1 MKQNY
6 YEISIVLCEKQY
18 DLFVEEE
25 LTVKQLVC
33 AIVKVYQLDIEVH
46 NPHLKEL
53 NSAIVLTALQ
63 KLSEY
68 PLQNGLL
75 FYCV

>member
-6 YEISIVLCEKQY
+6 YELSIVLCEKQY
-18 DLFVEEE
+18 DIFVWEE
-25 LTVKQLVC
+25 LTIKQLIC
-33 AIVKVYQLDIEVH
+33 AIVKVYQLDMEVY
-46 NPHLKEL
+46 NPCLKEL
-53 NSAIVLTALQ
+53 NSDIVLTALQ
-63 KLSEY
+63 KLAEY